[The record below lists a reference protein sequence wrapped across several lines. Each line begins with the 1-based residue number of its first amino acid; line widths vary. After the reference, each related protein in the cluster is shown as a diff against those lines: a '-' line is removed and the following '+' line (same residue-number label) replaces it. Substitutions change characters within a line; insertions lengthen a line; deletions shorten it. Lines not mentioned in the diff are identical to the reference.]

1 MANTSAGANSP
12 TGAQSEGFLE
22 PLRRNWSLNVALLL
36 FLALANTLLGI
47 YMLYNYL
54 TLQIDSFNRGES
66 FDLVVPI
73 IYFALSIALWLIVFA
88 IVSHSD
94 WARIPAIVAAAIGGG
109 YLLFTYIAGQVDRL
123 THNQSYN
130 ASTEAV
136 IPLSLSLLFLASAGG
151 LAAGRSLPNR
161 IATIFGTIS
170 FVSLILSI
178 VFSFMN
184 NNEMALTSL
193 TVCLAVAAFLMGQAW
208 PRASIIIALTLIALY
223 LTIQIFVYAQD
234 ETLVR
239 LMSLATGLASIISVV
254 GLLMLKRWGYGIAL
268 VFYVLS
274 FSVGVALLHTAP
286 LMALVITAVMLFI
299 LMLLETEP
307 LFRASN
313 S

>member
-1 MANTSAGANSP
+1 MANTSAGASSP
-12 TGAQSEGFLE
+12 TSAQSGGFLA

-109 YLLFTYIAGQVDRL
+109 YLLSTYIAGQVDRL

-130 ASTEAV
+130 ASTEAA

-178 VFSFMN
+178 VFSFLN

-223 LTIQIFVYAQD
+223 LTLQIFVHAQD

-274 FSVGVALLHTAP
+274 FGIGVALLHTAP

-307 LFRASN
+307 LFGASN